1 MYTVV
6 LTVVCKIFII
16 MAAGFWAGR
25 KRLIDEKVS
34 KILSS
39 ILMEIVLPFSIL
51 SSSQQ
56 LFSAARLKEMEIS
69 LVLSAGYYLAA
80 ICVCLFLAERFHFTD
95 AKKRIFIT
103 LAVFANVGFMGFA
116 IMQEILGD
124 VGTLYT
130 VVHNSVY
137 QIFFFTYGVCL
148 LKGEDKLTFR
158 ALFGS
163 KIVWFSMVS
172 ILLYLLPIRF
182 PAAVTEAFSSV
193 GAMMMPL
200 SMLIIG
206 AQIGRMEVRYIL
218 GDRYAVL
225 VDVLRMLVF
234 PMLMFMILKAANVE
248 HDTAVTAFV
257 LSALP
262 SGSLNVVMA
271 EEYQREPEFATVVVA
286 QNMILMILTIPVV
299 ILMTG
304 YL

>member
-1 MYTVV
+1 MYTIV

-25 KRLIDEKVS
+25 KNLIDEKTG

-39 ILMEIVLPFSIL
+39 VLMEIVLPFSIF

-56 LFSAARLKEMEIS
+56 LFSAARLKEMGIS
-69 LVLSAGYYLAA
+69 FLLSAGYYLIA
-80 ICVCLFLAERFHFTD
+80 ICVCRFLAGRFHFTD
-95 AKKRIFIT
+95 SKKRIFIP

-116 IMQEILGD
+116 VMQEILGD
-124 VGTLYT
+124 VGTLYV
-130 VVHNSVY
+130 VVHNSVF
-137 QIFFFTYGVCL
+137 QIFFFSYGLCL
-148 LKGEDKLTFR
+148 LKGEAKLTIR

-163 KIVWFSMVS
+163 KIVWFSMAS
-172 ILLYLLPIRF
+172 ILLYLLPVRF
-182 PAAVTEAFSSV
+182 PAAVTGAFSSV

-206 AQIGRMEVRYIL
+206 AQIGRIELRSFF

-234 PMLMFMILKAANVE
+234 PVFMFLVLKVGHVE

-271 EEYQREPEFATVVVA
+271 EEYQREPEFAAVTVA
-286 QNMILMILTIPVV
+286 QNMVLMILTIPVV
-299 ILMTG
+299 IFMTG

>member
-1 MYTVV
+1 MYTIV

-25 KRLIDEKVS
+25 INLISDKVN
-34 KILSS
+34 KELSA
-39 ILMEIVLPFSIL
+39 ILMEIILPFSIL

-56 LFSAARLKEMEIS
+56 IFSTDCLKEMGVS
-69 LVLSAGYYLAA
+69 LILSVSYYIIA
-80 ICVCLFLAERFHFTD
+80 ILICLFLAGRLGFTETR
-95 AKKRIFIT
+95 KRIFTT

-130 VVHNSVY
+130 IVHNSVY
-137 QIFFFTYGVCL
+137 QIFFFSYGIYL
-148 LKGEDKLTFR
+148 LKGEGRLTLKS
-158 ALFGS
+158 LFSS
-163 KIVWFSMVS
+163 KIIWFSVS
-172 ILLYLLPIRF
+172 SIILYLLPVRF
-182 PAAVTEAFSSV
+182 PEFITGALSTV
-193 GAMMMPL
+193 GAMMMPM

-206 AQIGRMEVRYIL
+206 AQIGRMELKSLFSSR
-218 GDRYAVL
+218 DAVL
-225 VDVLRMLVF
+225 VDILRMTVF
-234 PMLMFMILKAANVE
+234 PLLMFIVLKIAGID

-271 EEYQREPEFATVVVA
+271 EEYQREPEFATVAVA
-286 QNMILMILTIPVV
+286 QNMVLMIITIPVV
-299 ILMTG
+299 IFMTG